1 MSSPPTSLRA
11 DLHQL
16 PPPTKA
22 LLVDD
27 MLIKEYGAPFI
38 PFSYRDPLSE
48 LVGSL
53 LSHRTRNAVTRGA
66 YRRLREVFPTWE
78 EVIAAPT
85 AEVEAAIAAVTFP
98 EVKAPRIQ
106 QVLRTVRERNGG
118 ELSLEGLHEVGV
130 EDARA
135 WLEQI
140 SGVGAK
146 TSAAVLSF
154 SHLRMPALVVDTHH
168 HRVALRLGL
177 VPPKSSLDKTAR
189 ILQSYL
195 PADWDGQRVYDSHQG
210 FMRHGQR
217 VCHFRSPNCAECLIS
232 AYCDHHQEQNG
243 TPAR

>member
-1 MSSPPTSLRA
+1 MPTDVRTDQPLP
-11 DLHQL
+11 HQL
-16 PPPTKA
+16 PPREKA
-22 LLVDD
+22 LVVDD
-27 MLIKEYGAPFI
+27 LLIAEYGAPFI

-48 LVGSL
+48 LIGSL

-66 YRRLREVFPTWE
+66 YARLRETFPTWE
-78 EVIAAPT
+78 EVIEAPT
-85 AEVEAAIAAVTFP
+85 QAVEAAIAAVTFP

-106 QVLRTVRERNGG
+106 AVLRTVRERNDG

-130 EDARA
+130 ADARA

-140 SGVGAK
+140 SGIGAK

-189 ILQSYL
+189 ILQDYL

-217 VCHFRSPNCAECLIS
+217 VCHYRKPDCAACLVRR
-232 AYCDHHQEQNG
+232 YCDHANPSEG
-243 TPAR
+243 TPE